1 MTLVFHSLR
10 LKLVNRLMVL
20 CPYIFVITG
29 TKTPPL
35 VLQPTEVAAA
45 HWVPLRSLLSPSLRT
60 FEYVDLST
68 RYSRQ
73 GGPILRTILRILLG
87 KMRFSAIQLI
97 PSESLFSSFTDG
109 FILEN
114 AKKPSNLI
122 SKVAQA
128 EFGIPASVNQ
138 RLLLWGLTL
147 GVLADL
153 LDMLPPYNASKLWI
167 YPNFTT
173 PDLRA
178 IIYLLTFRIRRNNA
192 GDLSSGTWPS
202 QTAVDSTTQAVAV
215 SEAEPRS
222 LAHDAVGIG
231 GVGSGRSLSGYYD
244 RISISIAIFLAIR
257 ATLGSLALA
266 WLFKF
271 WRKRRQ
277 QNRL

>member
-1 MTLVFHSLR
+1 
-10 LKLVNRLMVL
+10 
-20 CPYIFVITG
+20 
-29 TKTPPL
+29 
-35 VLQPTEVAAA
+35 
-45 HWVPLRSLLSPSLRT
+45 
-60 FEYVDLST
+60 
-68 RYSRQ
+68 
-73 GGPILRTILRILLG
+73 
-87 KMRFSAIQLI
+87 MRFSAIQLI

-128 EFGIPASVNQ
+128 EFGIPASANQ

-173 PDLRA
+173 LDLRA

-192 GDLSSGTWPS
+192 GDLSAGTWPS

-222 LAHDAVGIG
+222 LAHNAVGMG

-244 RISISIAIFLAIR
+244 RISISIAIFLAMR
-257 ATLGSLALA
+257 AALGSLALA

>member
-1 MTLVFHSLR
+1 
-10 LKLVNRLMVL
+10 MVL
-20 CPYIFVITG
+20 CPFIFVITR
-29 TKTPPL
+29 TKIPPL
-35 VLQPTEVAAA
+35 ALQPTEVAAA
-45 HWVPLRSLLSPSLRT
+45 HWVPLRALLSPSLRT
-60 FEYVDLST
+60 FEYVDLSA

-73 GGPILRTILRILLG
+73 GGLILRTILRILLG
-87 KMRFSAIQLI
+87 KMRFSAIELV
-97 PSESLFSSFTDG
+97 PSESLFSSITDG
-109 FILEN
+109 FILGN
-114 AKKPSNLI
+114 AKQPSNLI

-128 EFGIPASVNQ
+128 EFGIPVSIDQ

-167 YPNFTT
+167 YPNFAT

-192 GDLSSGTWPS
+192 GDLSTGSWTS

-222 LAHDAVGIG
+222 LAHNVVSIG
-231 GVGSGRSLSGYYD
+231 GVGSGRSLSTYYD
-244 RISISIAIFLAIR
+244 RISMSIAIFLAMR
-257 ATLGSLALA
+257 ATLGSLALI

-277 QNRL
+277 SRL

>member
-1 MTLVFHSLR
+1 
-10 LKLVNRLMVL
+10 MVL
-20 CPYIFVITG
+20 CPYIFLMTG
-29 TKTPPL
+29 TAIPPL

-45 HWVPLRSLLSPSLRT
+45 HWVPLRALLSPSLRT

-68 RYSRQ
+68 RFSRQ
-73 GGPILRTILRILLG
+73 GGPVLRAILRVLLG
-87 KMRFSAIQLI
+87 KMRFSAVQLI

-109 FILEN
+109 FIPGN
-114 AKKPSNLI
+114 TNKPSSLI

-128 EFGIPASVNQ
+128 EFGIPVSSSYANQ

-178 IIYLLTFRIRRNNA
+178 IIYLLTFRLRRNNA
-192 GDLSSGTWPS
+192 GDLSAGTWSS
-202 QTAVDSTTQAVAV
+202 QTAVDATTQAVAV

-222 LAHDAVGIG
+222 LLHNDVGIG
-231 GVGSGRSLSGYYD
+231 GVGSGKSLSAYYE
-244 RISISIAIFLAIR
+244 RISLSIALFLAMR
-257 ATLGSLALA
+257 AAFGSAALF
-266 WLFKF
+266 WVFKL

-277 QNRL
+277 RSQL